1 MLSKRLGCISF
12 SGIVAAAV
20 TLLVLAGVS
29 LAKGGVLYSPGDL
42 NDVEGAELGGVRTHA
57 ETGGECKACHAA
69 PWSGEIM
76 SDRCLACHSDLTQNP
91 QDFHRVM
98 LAQAE
103 ISACQDCHTDH
114 QGAESRL
121 TKMDLG
127 DFPHNG
133 VGFSLQGHRTVSLT
147 CSDCHGETF
156 TTFDQA
162 TCENCHA
169 ALDLEI
175 MQLHGQAYGT
185 DCLACHDGVDRYG
198 KQFDHSQLSFP
209 LEGGHS
215 GLECVECHA
224 SARSADDLQGTP
236 NECAACHLEDDPHQG
251 SMGMDCGQ
259 CHTPLD
265 WEQMTFDHA
274 QTGFPLS
281 GKHEVLPC
289 EQCHTPERSVG
300 GLGQT
305 PTECVACHLQDDAHQ
320 GGLGTD
326 CGQCHTPQDW
336 MQASFD
342 HALSAFPLE
351 GAHAGLEC
359 GQCHLKDAEG
369 TIFKGTPTSC
379 YGCHLDDDPHEG
391 RFGQD
396 CQACHTV
403 EGWLPASFDHSLS
416 SFPLDGA
423 HATVECSSCHVNDVY
438 QGLSTQCNA
447 CHADPAYHQGLFS
460 ADCASCHNTSTWRSA
475 QFNLAHGFPMGHGD
489 ANSCRDC
496 HTNTLTTWTCYTCHN
511 RGEMINK
518 HSEEVG
524 GNFEDCLRCHPGGQ
538 KEEGGGGEDD

>member
-127 DFPHNG
+127 DFPHDG

-236 NECAACHLEDDPHQG
+236 NVCAACHLEDDPHQG
-251 SMGMDCGQ
+251 SMGMDCDQ

-265 WEQMTFDHA
+265 WEQVTFDHA
-274 QTGFPLS
+274 QTGFALS
-281 GKHEVLPC
+281 GKHEGLRC

-369 TIFKGTPTSC
+369 TIFKGTPTGC

-438 QGLSTQCNA
+438 QGLSTQCND